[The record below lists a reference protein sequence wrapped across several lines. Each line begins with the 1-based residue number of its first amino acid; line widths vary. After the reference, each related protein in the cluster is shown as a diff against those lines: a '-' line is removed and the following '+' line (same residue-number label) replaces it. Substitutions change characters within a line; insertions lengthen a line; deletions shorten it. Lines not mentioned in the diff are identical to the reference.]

1 MIDKLKVGY
10 AGEKRGGMM
19 RKREGKDTKSRIEG
33 WRAAATAIFACLC
46 CMTVF
51 AGCGEKEEEIPM
63 GRYADREVKMPSGTF
78 GYMHPCSD
86 GSFYLYGT
94 DADLTYVDAEGA
106 SKEQVWSWE
115 NTANIDMKYYVG
127 VSDNG
132 AAVFAYTPQFWTDEE
147 LEDLWLKG
155 TPGWLYYYVDE
166 AGQKHALEPYGE
178 SYQKNTN
185 LNMFAFSPEGELY
198 AASADNVY
206 RVDVES
212 GETVSLFATE
222 GQVNAIVFVD
232 NVLLAADREKTY
244 LYDMTDG
251 KLLENN
257 SVLNDFVASHSNGG
271 IVMAVSDRDIDVKV
285 MADSRDA
292 GNGNDGQTR
301 AAPDGAADGD
311 GTAGAQVLYMACRTG
326 LYRYIWNGS
335 VIEQIA
341 DGQMTALGDTQR
353 NPLALQ
359 VLDNGEFR
367 VFFTSN
373 YMVEMYY
380 DETLPAR
387 PSKELTVYSLEENG
401 WIRYAGQLF
410 QKEHPDVLVRYETGM
425 EGDNAV
431 SKEDALKNLNTRLLA
446 GEAPDVIM
454 LDGMDIEQ
462 YAQKG
467 VLKELDGIMQ
477 PYLDDGI
484 LYQNIVE
491 GMRMTEE
498 NKIYSVPMMV
508 YLPLWLGEEMYL
520 GGEDS
525 LEDIVTGVELARQKH
540 PEGPILYTLYP
551 KDVLLQTI
559 PVCLPVWTRED
570 GSLDVEKL
578 TEYYQA
584 VTKIWELD
592 CEGLDDAAREA
603 WQKNN
608 MELYEPADMNMVDIT
623 FNFQYSAQQNF
634 GETWLQLGFLMN
646 QQSGVSDVHVV
657 KMNMAA
663 DWQKKEIEDVVT
675 FGAYA
680 GQADNVYWA
689 KTIVG
694 LCEQAKEPELA
705 KAYLDLLLSDTM
717 MRKWWL
723 ERPRSQSGLTI
734 RKDSMRNIFDINN
747 IEFGQMMGWKDP
759 TGINYPD
766 FWPTEEEQQWIC
778 QMMEDAD
785 CCYRPGTMLE
795 ETAMEVGLR
804 VLEGELTPEEGAKE
818 VAGKMAIAMEE

>member
-1 MIDKLKVGY
+1 MRRRKDRRNGKLINA
-10 AGEKRGGMM
+10 AGLCM
-19 RKREGKDTKSRIEG
+19 
-33 WRAAATAIFACLC
+33 AAMTAAVCAVLLFAC
-46 CMTVF
+46 
-51 AGCGEKEEEIPM
+51 GSEEKEIPM
-63 GRYADREVKMPSGTF
+63 GRYADREVKMPPGVF
-78 GYMHPCSD
+78 DYMHPCPD

-94 DADLTYVDAEGA
+94 EANLTYVDAEGTGKA
-106 SKEQVWSWE
+106 QVWSWE
-115 NTANIDMKYYVG
+115 NTANISKKYYVG
-127 VSDNG
+127 ASDSG
-132 AAVFAYTPQFWTDEE
+132 AAVFAYTPQFWTDKE
-147 LEDLWLKG
+147 LEDLWIKG
-155 TPGWLYYYVDE
+155 VPAWLYYYVDE
-166 AGQKHALEPYGE
+166 AGQKHALELYGE
-178 SYQKNTN
+178 SYRKNTN

-232 NVLLAADREKTY
+232 HVLLAADKGKTY
-244 LYDMTDG
+244 LYDMADG
-251 KLLENN
+251 KLLEDNG
-257 SVLNDFVASHSNGG
+257 VLNEFVASHSNGG
-271 IVMAVSDRDIDVKV
+271 IAMAVSDKDIDVKV
-285 MADSRDA
+285 LADSGDA
-292 GNGNDGQTR
+292 GNGNTTQTDG
-301 AAPDGAADGD
+301 
-311 GTAGAQVLYMACRTG
+311 GTGGEGRAGAQILYMACRTG

-387 PSKELTVYSLEENG
+387 PSRELTVYSLEENG

-431 SKEDALKNLNTRLLA
+431 GREDALKNLNTRLLA
-446 GEAPDVIM
+446 GEAPDVIV
-454 LDGMDIEQ
+454 LDEMDIEQ

-467 VLKELDGIMQ
+467 VLKELDGILQ

-498 NKIYSVPMMV
+498 NKVYSVPMMV

-520 GGEDS
+520 GGADS
-525 LEDIVTGVELARQKH
+525 LEDIVAGVELARQKH

-559 PVCLPVWTRED
+559 PVCLPAWTRED

-578 TEYYQA
+578 TAYYQA
-584 VTKIWELD
+584 VTRIWELD
-592 CEGLDDAAREA
+592 CEGLDEAAREA

-608 MELYEPADMNMVDIT
+608 MELYEPADMDMVDIT

-657 KMNMAA
+657 KTNMAA
-663 DWQKKEIEDVVT
+663 DWQKKEIEDAVT

-680 GQADNVYWA
+680 GQADHVYWA

-705 KAYLDLLLSDTM
+705 KEYLGLLLSDTM

-747 IEFGQMMGWKDP
+747 IEFGQAMGWEDP
-759 TGINYPD
+759 TGINHP
-766 FWPTEEEQQWIC
+766 FSWPTEEEQQWIC

-795 ETAMEVGLR
+795 ECAMEVGVR
-804 VLEGELTPEEGAKE
+804 VLEGELTPEEGAGE
-818 VAGKMAIAMEE
+818 VQRKMAIAMEE